1 MSDIIQLLPDSVA
14 NQIAAGEVIQRPAS
28 AVKELME
35 NAVDAEAND
44 IKLIIKDSGKTLI
57 QLIDNGKG
65 MSETDARMCFERH
78 ATSKIK
84 RAEDLFNIH
93 TKGFRGEALASIAAI
108 AQVEVKTKRAADETG
123 VCIDIEGS
131 EVKNQTICNCPT
143 GTSFSVKNLFY
154 NVPARR
160 NFLKSDQVEFRHILE
175 EFERVA
181 IPHPE
186 ISFSLYHNDQ
196 QIFKLEKGS
205 MKQRIIA
212 MFGNNYNERLVPIE
226 QKSTL
231 LNIVGYI
238 GKPEYSKKTRGEQFF
253 FINRRFI
260 RNAYL
265 NHAVQSAY
273 KELLPKDSYASFFI
287 LMAVDP
293 KTIDINIHPTKT
305 EIKFEDEKS
314 IYAILHST
322 IKLSIGK
329 YNLSPTID
337 FNQEMSFSNIPV
349 NSNKDFISEPKI
361 KVNPNYNPFKTTN
374 NGGGGTGYKQDSVLN
389 LSNKANWNKLYDS
402 IKAEAIQKESSEKK
416 SSEEFLFAEDKKQ
429 VFQLHSKYILSPIK
443 SGLLLIEQQGAHERI
458 LYEHYLISINNH
470 KAVSQQELF
479 PSTIELNTHDAEL
492 LKELQAE
499 IQSVGFDISEFSKN
513 TFVINGVPSDVTEA
527 SGAQLL
533 EQLLETYKQNLME
546 VKIDKRENVA
556 RSMAKNTSIKTGKI
570 LTVQEMQNV
579 IDSLFACEMPYT
591 SPSGK
596 TIITTLDFSE
606 LEKLFK
612 K

>member
-1 MSDIIQLLPDSVA
+1 
-14 NQIAAGEVIQRPAS
+14 
-28 AVKELME
+28 
-35 NAVDAEAND
+35 
-44 IKLIIKDSGKTLI
+44 
-57 QLIDNGKG
+57 
-65 MSETDARMCFERH
+65 
-78 ATSKIK
+78 
-84 RAEDLFNIH
+84 
-93 TKGFRGEALASIAAI
+93 
-108 AQVEVKTKRAADETG
+108 
-123 VCIDIEGS
+123 
-131 EVKNQTICNCPT
+131 
-143 GTSFSVKNLFY
+143 
-154 NVPARR
+154 
-160 NFLKSDQVEFRHILE
+160 
-175 EFERVA
+175 
-181 IPHPE
+181 
-186 ISFSLYHNDQ
+186 
-196 QIFKLEKGS
+196 
-205 MKQRIIA
+205 
-212 MFGNNYNERLVPIE
+212 
-226 QKSTL
+226 
-231 LNIVGYI
+231 
-238 GKPEYSKKTRGEQFF
+238 
-253 FINRRFI
+253 
-260 RNAYL
+260 
-265 NHAVQSAY
+265 
-273 KELLPKDSYASFFI
+273 
-287 LMAVDP
+287 
-293 KTIDINIHPTKT
+293 
-305 EIKFEDEKS
+305 
-314 IYAILHST
+314 
-322 IKLSIGK
+322 
-329 YNLSPTID
+329 
-337 FNQEMSFSNIPV
+337 
-349 NSNKDFISEPKI
+349 
-361 KVNPNYNPFKTTN
+361 
-374 NGGGGTGYKQDSVLN
+374 
-389 LSNKANWNKLYDS
+389 
-402 IKAEAIQKESSEKK
+402 K